1 MKYSFSGRVALVTGA
16 GSGIG
21 EAIARLLASNGL
33 SVVVSDVSAD
43 NAQRVAKL
51 ISADGGQAVA
61 NVADVARINDVE
73 AAVACAVDMFGGLH
87 FAVNNAG
94 ISGDQSPVGELDP
107 AAWSRVID
115 INLNGVFYGLRHQI
129 PAILRSGGGAIVNVS
144 SILGGGRRCRKPS
157 VRRSQA
163 RCYRADPLGSA
174 GLCGQGS
181 PDQLDPSRLRAD
193 AHPGFPRRIGPSGG
207 CWPASDRPSG
217 HPGRNRPCRGVFA
230 IGRKQLLCGHP
241 AHRRR
246 RLYGTLNLTTMSVQA
261 YPNTVATSP
270 GPGKKRT
277 T

>member
-43 NAQRVAKL
+43 NAERVAKL
-51 ISADGGQAVA
+51 INTDGGQAVA
-61 NVADVARINDVE
+61 NVADVARIDQVQ

-144 SILGGGRRCRKPS
+144 SILGVVGDAANPAYVAAKHGVTGLTR
-157 VRRSQA
+157 
-163 RCYRADPLGSA
+163 SA
-174 GLCGQGS
+174 GLAYASKGIRINS
-181 PDQLDPSRLRAD
+181 I
-193 AHPGFPRRIGPSGG
+193 HPGYVRTPILDFLDES
-207 CWPASDRPSG
+207 ALQKAVDL
-217 HPGRNRPCRGVFA
+217 HP
-230 IGRKQLLCGHP
+230 IGRLGTSDEIAHAVAFLLSEGSSFLVGTQLIADGGYT
-241 AHRRR
+241 AR
-246 RLYGTLNLTTMSVQA
+246 
-261 YPNTVATSP
+261 
-270 GPGKKRT
+270 
-277 T
+277 

>member
-43 NAQRVAKL
+43 NAERVAKL
-51 ISADGGQAVA
+51 INTDGGQAVA
-61 NVADVARINDVE
+61 NVADVARIDQVQ

-144 SILGGGRRCRKPS
+144 SILGVVGDAGNPAYVAAKHAVTGLTRSAALAYAAKG
-157 VRRSQA
+157 VRINSI
-163 RCYRADPLGSA
+163 
-174 GLCGQGS
+174 
-181 PDQLDPSRLRAD
+181 
-193 AHPGFPRRIGPSGG
+193 HPGYVRTPILDFLDES
-207 CWPASDRPSG
+207 ALQKAVDL
-217 HPGRNRPCRGVFA
+217 HP
-230 IGRKQLLCGHP
+230 IGRLGTSDEIAHAVAFLLSEGSSFLVGTQLIADGGYT
-241 AHRRR
+241 AR
-246 RLYGTLNLTTMSVQA
+246 
-261 YPNTVATSP
+261 
-270 GPGKKRT
+270 
-277 T
+277 

>member
-43 NAQRVAKL
+43 NAERVAKL
-51 ISADGGQAVA
+51 INTDGGQAVA
-61 NVADVARINDVE
+61 NVADVARIDQVQ

-144 SILGGGRRCRKPS
+144 SILGVVGDAANPAYVAAKHGVTGLTR
-157 VRRSQA
+157 
-163 RCYRADPLGSA
+163 SA
-174 GLCGQGS
+174 GLAYASKGIRINS
-181 PDQLDPSRLRAD
+181 I
-193 AHPGFPRRIGPSGG
+193 HPGYVRTPILDFLDES
-207 CWPASDRPSG
+207 ALQKAVDL
-217 HPGRNRPCRGVFA
+217 HP
-230 IGRKQLLCGHP
+230 IGRLGTPDEIAHAVAFLLSEGSSFLVGTQLIADGGYT
-241 AHRRR
+241 AR
-246 RLYGTLNLTTMSVQA
+246 
-261 YPNTVATSP
+261 
-270 GPGKKRT
+270 
-277 T
+277 

>member
-1 MKYSFSGRVALVTGA
+1 MKYSFSGRAALVTGA

-43 NAQRVAKL
+43 NAKRVAKL

-61 NVADVARINDVE
+61 NVADVARIDDVE

-144 SILGGGRRCRKPS
+144 SILGVVGDAGNPAYVAAKHAVTGLTRSAALAYAAKG
-157 VRRSQA
+157 VRINSI
-163 RCYRADPLGSA
+163 
-174 GLCGQGS
+174 
-181 PDQLDPSRLRAD
+181 
-193 AHPGFPRRIGPSGG
+193 HPGYVRTPILDFLDE
-207 CWPASDRPSG
+207 PALQKAVDL
-217 HPGRNRPCRGVFA
+217 HP
-230 IGRKQLLCGHP
+230 IGRLGTSDEIAHAVAFLLSEGSSFLVGTQLIADGGYT
-241 AHRRR
+241 AR
-246 RLYGTLNLTTMSVQA
+246 
-261 YPNTVATSP
+261 
-270 GPGKKRT
+270 
-277 T
+277 